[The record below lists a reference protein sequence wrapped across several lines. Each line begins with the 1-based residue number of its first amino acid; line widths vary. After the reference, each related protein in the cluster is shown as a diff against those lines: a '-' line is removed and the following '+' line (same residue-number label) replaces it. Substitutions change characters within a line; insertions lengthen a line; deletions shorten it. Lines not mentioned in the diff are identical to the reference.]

1 MITRILH
8 VVTNIRSAM
17 SAFRVIK
24 TDLSKKS
31 HFLILSD
38 YGMQTT
44 IKRLE
49 QG

>member
-8 VVTNIRSAM
+8 VVTNIRGAM
-17 SAFRVIK
+17 SAFMVIK
-24 TDLSKKS
+24 KDLRKKS
-31 HFLILSD
+31 QFLILSN
-38 YGMQTT
+38 YGMQNT

>member
-8 VVTNIRSAM
+8 VVINIRSAM

-24 TDLSKKS
+24 RDLRKKS
-31 HFLILSD
+31 QFLILSD
-38 YGMQTT
+38 YGLQTT
-44 IKRLE
+44 IKKLE